1 MEKIK
6 FIIIL
11 HNHQPVGNFDWV
23 FSDAARDA
31 YIPFLDVL
39 ERHPGIKVGLHNTG
53 PLLEWYEANRP
64 EYLDR
69 LMDSVKNGRVEIIG
83 GAFYEPILSILP
95 DRDKIGQ
102 IRMMNRWIESRFGQ
116 PPTGCWVAERIWE
129 PGMAS
134 VFGSQGLQYTT
145 LDNTHFRYAG
155 IPDDRIWGSYIT
167 EDQGIPLRVLP
178 IDYTLRYYIPFHE
191 PQETIDYIGSL
202 RERGVTAVTYAD
214 DGEKFGVWPGTKAWV
229 YEKGW
234 LERFFTALEKNADW
248 IDIILPGDY
257 VRDEPPLGRVY
268 LPTASYKEMS
278 EWSLPV
284 DAQKALRKAEDSLKD
299 DDRYPALEP
308 FIRGGFWRNYLAK
321 YPESNA
327 MYCRMLR
334 ASACIEQ
341 SREHK
346 KYEEAVREL
355 YMAQCNCGYWHGVF
369 GGLYLNFLRRTIY
382 EHLIRAERLVRSK
395 KAASVMTDFDGD
407 GYDEVVLSND
417 AMSLILMPHEGG
429 AGIELDHFPRAFNLF
444 DTMTRREEAYHS
456 LIPENVEEA
465 QWNGQASIHDGVKV
479 KDREIRRYIHYDWYR
494 RLSFIDHFLPVNE
507 KLEAFAASDYR
518 ELGNFVAQPYVV
530 ELLDGKGAPE
540 VQMARFGGL
549 SFDSGMVPAMVKKTV
564 ILPNKG
570 AQVTARYLVQLNGK
584 AMREEALFGV
594 EMNFGLQS
602 GQSPD
607 STIAIP
613 GRTLDDASL
622 GSKGDEKEVDRVQLT
637 VGWMPLVVTVAFSKP
652 ARLWR
657 FPIETVSQSEGG
669 IEHNYQNTC
678 LVPLWNMNQAKDGL
692 FEATITV
699 EVT

>member
-39 ERHPGIKVGLHNTG
+39 ARHPGIKVGLHNTG

-69 LMDSVKNGRVEIIG
+69 LTDSVKNGRVEIIG

-102 IRMMNRWIESRFGQ
+102 IQMMNRWIESRFGQ

-129 PGMAS
+129 PGLAS
-134 VFGSQGLQYTT
+134 VYGSQGLLYTT

-155 IPDDRIWGSYIT
+155 IPDDHIWGSYIT

-234 LERFFTALEKNADW
+234 LERFFTALDKNADW

-284 DAQKALRKAEDSLKD
+284 DAQ
-299 DDRYPALEP
+299 
-308 FIRGGFWRNYLAK
+308 
-321 YPESNA
+321 
-327 MYCRMLR
+327 
-334 ASACIEQ
+334 
-341 SREHK
+341 
-346 KYEEAVREL
+346 
-355 YMAQCNCGYWHGVF
+355 
-369 GGLYLNFLRRTIY
+369 
-382 EHLIRAERLVRSK
+382 
-395 KAASVMTDFDGD
+395 
-407 GYDEVVLSND
+407 
-417 AMSLILMPHEGG
+417 
-429 AGIELDHFPRAFNLF
+429 
-444 DTMTRREEAYHS
+444 
-456 LIPENVEEA
+456 
-465 QWNGQASIHDGVKV
+465 
-479 KDREIRRYIHYDWYR
+479 
-494 RLSFIDHFLPVNE
+494 
-507 KLEAFAASDYR
+507 
-518 ELGNFVAQPYVV
+518 
-530 ELLDGKGAPE
+530 
-540 VQMARFGGL
+540 
-549 SFDSGMVPAMVKKTV
+549 
-564 ILPNKG
+564 
-570 AQVTARYLVQLNGK
+570 
-584 AMREEALFGV
+584 
-594 EMNFGLQS
+594 
-602 GQSPD
+602 
-607 STIAIP
+607 
-613 GRTLDDASL
+613 
-622 GSKGDEKEVDRVQLT
+622 
-637 VGWMPLVVTVAFSKP
+637 
-652 ARLWR
+652 
-657 FPIETVSQSEGG
+657 
-669 IEHNYQNTC
+669 
-678 LVPLWNMNQAKDGL
+678 
-692 FEATITV
+692 
-699 EVT
+699 